1 VSDAAGSKQEL
12 RVELSLPATAE
23 WIALART
30 TGAAI
35 ASRWSFSY
43 DEIADLRLAIDELC
57 LALIRDGRGERLDL
71 VYRLDAGSIEV
82 TGKMRAGTAG
92 ASEEL
97 TEADHALSERGL
109 SERILDALVDG
120 HGSDADD
127 SHVRAW
133 LRKDRSTAT
142 T

>member
-1 VSDAAGSKQEL
+1 MSDFAEPKQEL
-12 RVELSLPATAE
+12 SVELSLPASAE

-57 LALIRDGRGERLDL
+57 LALIRDGSGERLDV
-71 VYRLDAGSIEV
+71 VYRLDAGSIAV
-82 TGKMRAGTAG
+82 TGKMKAGDGEAP
-92 ASEEL
+92 EEVA
-97 TEADHALSERGL
+97 EDDHALSERGL

>member
-1 VSDAAGSKQEL
+1 MSDVSESKKEL
-12 RVELSLPATAE
+12 SVELSLPATAE

-57 LALIRDGRGERLDL
+57 LALIEDGGGERLDL
-71 VYRLDAGSIEV
+71 VYRLAAGSIEV
-82 TGKMRAGTAG
+82 TGKMQIGTG
-92 ASEEL
+92 AAPAEV
-97 TEADHALSERGL
+97 TEADHAISERGL
-109 SERILDALVDG
+109 SERILDALVDS
-120 HGSDADD
+120 HGSGADG

>member
-1 VSDAAGSKQEL
+1 VSEADPSQQQL

-35 ASRWSFSY
+35 ASRWQFSY

-57 LALIRDGRGERLDL
+57 LALIRDGFGDRLDL
-71 VYRLDAGSIEV
+71 VYLLDAGSMEV
-82 TGKMRAGTAG
+82 TGKMNAGGRDLAEP
-92 ASEEL
+92 AAEP
-97 TEADHALSERGL
+97 DHATSERGL

-120 HGSDADD
+120 HGSEADD
-127 SHVRAW
+127 DHIRAW
-133 LRKDRSTAT
+133 LRKDRSTAVT
-142 T
+142 